1 MTPAGLVSLLFL
13 HANFWVFCT
22 EKHLSMCQFHQFY
35 NMTKISIEILSS
47 FVYNV
52 CIVVHSTQVQQAEG
66 FASPKGVFHHVFC

>member
-1 MTPAGLVSLLFL
+1 
-13 HANFWVFCT
+13 
-22 EKHLSMCQFHQFY
+22 
-35 NMTKISIEILSS
+35 MTKISIEILSS